1 VTGLEQARREEQ
13 ARRHNSLVICEVEMR
28 DSQIEC
34 RPQDFAL
41 LFDGRRVA
49 KAMPQSNDKA
59 DKLSPLRPQTQ

>member
-1 VTGLEQARREEQ
+1 
-13 ARRHNSLVICEVEMR
+13 MR

-49 KAMPQSNDKA
+49 KVMPQSNDKA
-59 DKLSPLRPQTQ
+59 DKLSPLQPQTR